1 MRRNGFA
8 TFTCDSFVSRG
19 VERTSER
26 QLACTMANLQYD
38 SYAALQLLA
47 THPDIDSNRIG
58 CVGWSLGEINW
69 FFIFLSSSSFICFS
83 SELRKVYTLLTFFF
97 FHRWR
102 SSSIQRI
109 KHSKRCFRWTK
120 KASIRKSFRFL
131 SSCTLSSRTITVME
145 MVKSTH

>member
-1 MRRNGFA
+1 WGWGIHHVQHLENLRRNGFA

-69 FFIFLSSSSFICFS
+69 CFILKSSSSCLLFAFH
-83 SELRKVYTLLTFFF
+83 LNLGRYT
-97 FHRWR
+97 HY
-102 SSSIQRI
+102 
-109 KHSKRCFRWTK
+109 
-120 KASIRKSFRFL
+120 
-131 SSCTLSSRTITVME
+131 
-145 MVKSTH
+145 